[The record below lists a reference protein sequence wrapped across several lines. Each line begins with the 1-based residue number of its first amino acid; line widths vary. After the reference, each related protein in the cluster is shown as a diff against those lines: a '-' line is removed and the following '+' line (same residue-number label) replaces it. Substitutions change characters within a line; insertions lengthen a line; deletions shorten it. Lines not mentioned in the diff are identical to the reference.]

1 MDLFDHNAQT
11 GDTPT
16 GNASPRSDAR
26 PLAERL
32 RPTRIE
38 EVVGQDHLTGPDA
51 PLTRMIAARRL
62 SSIIFWGP
70 PGIGKTTLARL
81 LADLVG
87 MRFVAFSATHVT
99 TAELKAAYAEAKRH
113 LHMGRRTVLFLDESH
128 RAPRNVTETLLPVME
143 DGTIIAILAT
153 TEAPSFTL
161 AKGIT
166 SRARVLTLNPLDE
179 AAFTLLLDRA
189 QTHCGTQLN
198 LTDDARA
205 ALFEQAG
212 GDGRSFFNMVEELMD
227 APAQDPLD
235 IRDIRRILFRR
246 ISNYDR
252 QGDGHYEM
260 ASAFQKSI
268 RGSDPDAA
276 LYYAARMVQAGE
288 DPRFILRRLLVM
300 ASEEVALGDPAV
312 LGIVV
317 AALDTFQHVGMP
329 EAGYALAQAIV
340 GVATAPKSNAVALA
354 WGQAMDLAARTP
366 NIRPPKRILNAPT
379 TLHKALD
386 FKDAYEYSHDWPGAF
401 SAQNYWPEEIGRQ
414 QLYTP
419 NERGF
424 EAQIK
429 RRTDHWN
436 QLRKERDA
444 QDQKCTSL

>member
-1 MDLFDHNAQT
+1 
-11 GDTPT
+11 
-16 GNASPRSDAR
+16 
-26 PLAERL
+26 
-32 RPTRIE
+32 
-38 EVVGQDHLTGPDA
+38 
-51 PLTRMIAARRL
+51 
-62 SSIIFWGP
+62 
-70 PGIGKTTLARL
+70 
-81 LADLVG
+81 
-87 MRFVAFSATHVT
+87 
-99 TAELKAAYAEAKRH
+99 
-113 LHMGRRTVLFLDESH
+113 MGRRTVLFLDECH

-143 DGTIIAILAT
+143 DGTITAILAT

-166 SRARVLTLNPLDE
+166 SRARVLTLNPLGK
-179 AAFTLLLDRA
+179 AAFTLLLERA
-189 QTHCGTQLN
+189 QQHCGSQLN
-198 LTDDARA
+198 LTCEARS

-212 GDGRSFFNMVEELMD
+212 GDGRSFFNMVEELLD
-227 APAQDPLD
+227 APTQGPLD
-235 IRDIRRILFRR
+235 IDDIRRILSRR
-246 ISNYDR
+246 VANYDR

-276 LYYAARMVQAGE
+276 LYYGARMVQAGE

-300 ASEEVALGDPAV
+300 ASEEVAMGDPAV
-312 LGIVV
+312 LGMVV
-317 AALDTFQHVGMP
+317 AALDTVQHVGMP

-354 WGQAMDLAARTP
+354 WSKAMDLAAQTP

-379 TLHKALD
+379 ALHKALD
-386 FKDAYEYSHDWPGAF
+386 FKEGYEYSHDWPGAF

-414 QLYTP
+414 HVYAP

-429 RRTDHWN
+429 RRTDHWS

-444 QDQKCTSL
+444 IDHEMKS